1 MSHKILWVGRGELN
15 KDGVKNDIQL
25 SHPSISRS
33 HLKVFIDD
41 YGNVFVT
48 DLSTLNGTFVNGNAV
63 VGDVLLQPG
72 DILKLGA
79 GKPLQWDK
87 WASVGKI
94 EPEIEDL
101 EKTDSNMLTKAA
113 PSKKNNKKPIII
125 FSAILFIAFLLLAF
139 YYYNASVDYY
149 PKPSPSLSVLSKFD
163 LENMNFA
170 DLKDSANKKPFVTD
184 IKNEDQIITNDGKT
198 VILTI
203 EDDKLVAVKEKTVDP
218 PPPPPPPS
226 NDDKDGDGVINSKDK
241 CPTVRGDKS
250 NNGCPA
256 TPPPVTPVDPNND
269 PIGHN
274 KDGSYTIKI
283 NLGGETIK
291 QLRDRIKNIPS
302 IACKKPSDSDELL
315 ILNNSK
321 KKKIIPDVE
330 SEKIAERIKITFKC
344 Q

>member
-203 EDDKLVAVKEKTVDP
+203 EDGKLVAVKEKTIDNTIKQE
-218 PPPPPPPS
+218 PPPPPS
-226 NDDKDGDGVINSKDK
+226 KDDKDGDGVINSKDN
-241 CPTVRGDKS
+241 CPTVKGDKS
-250 NNGCPA
+250 NNGCPKII
-256 TPPPVTPVDPNND
+256 TP
-269 PIGHN
+269 
-274 KDGSYTIKI
+274 TIKRNTNGTFSI
-283 NLGGETIK
+283 ETKADGESIK
-291 QLRDRIKNIPS
+291 QLRVRIKYDVS
-302 IACKKPSDSDELL
+302 ISCAFPSDSEELRN
-315 ILNNSK
+315 INNNYNNI
-321 KKKIIPDVE
+321 IIPADE
-330 SEKIAERIKITFKC
+330 TQKIKGSIWITFKC
-344 Q
+344 H